1 MNFEFGFYLISALL
15 LWWWIYKPH
24 REVFKKLGLT
34 FLGVGFTVFL
44 LELGASLFE
53 KSPSLSIFQ
62 ILGSTAVGIFY
73 FVLLRFRRWNAV
85 KVAPVVASIAFLFS
99 LLGLKVGSFEW
110 RDRFVL
116 LHVMVST
123 FTFTLLVL
131 SAIFSLLR
139 FSAERKLKRGEL
151 TLPLGVPVHLL
162 AKLERSF
169 FFFGFLFLTMEL
181 IISLIWLKL
190 KFQTFRWD
198 GRIVSTLLLWFYYW
212 LLFHLDRFGV
222 VWVRRWFAVLNLVGA
237 FALVLALT
245 FTRHGF

>member
-1 MNFEFGFYLISALL
+1 M
-15 LWWWIYKPH
+15 
-24 REVFKKLGLT
+24 V
-34 FLGVGFTVFL
+34 
-44 LELGASLFE
+44 ASLFE
-53 KSPSLSIFQ
+53 RSPSLSVFQ
-62 ILGSTAVGIFY
+62 ILGSTAVGVFY

-85 KVAPVVASIAFLFS
+85 KVSPLVASIAFLFS

-110 RDRFVL
+110 RDKFVL
-116 LHVMVST
+116 LHVMVSV

-131 SAIFSLLR
+131 SAIFSSLR

-169 FFFGFLFLTMEL
+169 FFFGFLFLTADL
-181 IISLIWLKL
+181 IMNFVWLKL
-190 KFQTFRWD
+190 KFQTFKWD
-198 GRIVSTLLLWFYYW
+198 SRIISTLLLWVYYW

-222 VWVRRWFAVLNLVGA
+222 VWVRRWFAVLNVVGA
-237 FALVLALT
+237 VALVLALT